1 MEIHVRENE
10 KVIEVWLTRQEQED
24 PERKQQ
30 LKEVYR
36 MGKEKRCLV
45 AVFLSGREELSEL
58 TGALLR
64 HNRDKLA
71 RQEVQR
77 QRETLKEG
85 A

>member
-1 MEIHVRENE
+1 MRENE

-30 LKEVYR
+30 LKEIYR
-36 MGKEKRCLV
+36 MAKEKRCLV
-45 AVFLSGREELSEL
+45 AVFLSGREELGEL
-58 TGALLR
+58 TSALLR
-64 HNRDKLA
+64 HNREKLA

-77 QRETLKEG
+77 QRETWREG

>member
-10 KVIEVWLTRQEQED
+10 KRIEVWLTRQEREN
-24 PERKQQ
+24 PEIKQK
-30 LKEVYR
+30 LEEVYR
-36 MGKEKRCLV
+36 LGKEKHCLV
-45 AVFLSGREELSEL
+45 AVFLSGQEELSEL
-58 TGALLR
+58 TSALLR

-77 QRETLKEG
+77 QQKQKKG